1 MNTVSTQAY
10 RTFVSRAQQ
19 GIMLSEEAASLKE
32 YCPFAPMPRLVAARG
47 ISARGE
53 KFFNPL
59 VNGIRAEPSFIYY
72 YQEGFTYELTRWHGM
87 AEYSA
92 EAFLNRYADKM
103 GGDEGDVLYARV
115 AWLMQCSGMFSDV
128 MKECRLS
135 WNRVDKGFQVLER
148 RYPDA
153 LSVKSAHALLGGFGG
168 GQAVARSL
176 IEKLEGKVDGSV
188 WQPLAQFKEHVRFAY
203 AMKQPGQTA
212 SNSKP

>member
-1 MNTVSTQAY
+1 MD
-10 RTFVSRAQQ
+10 
-19 GIMLSEEAASLKE
+19 
-32 YCPFAPMPRLVAARG
+32 
-47 ISARGE
+47 
-53 KFFNPL
+53 
-59 VNGIRAEPSFIYY
+59 GIRAAPGFIYY

-92 EAFLNRYADKM
+92 EAFLKRYADKM

-135 WNRVDKGFQVLER
+135 WNRVDQGFQVLER

-176 IEKLEGKVDGSV
+176 IEKLEGRVDGSV